1 MSEQAQTDLAEL
13 TAGVHALVPI
23 LGAMGL
29 EVIESAPGRAAARIP
44 TGPNVN
50 HFGVSYA
57 GSLFSVAEMLG
68 GLIGGSSFSVP
79 GAIPIVKRLEIDFLK
94 PATTAVISRTTL
106 AEAEIARV
114 QEEAERAGK
123 SNFELVTD
131 VTDENGVV
139 VARTRGDYQ
148 LRVMG

>member
-1 MSEQAQTDLAEL
+1 MTEQPSDLAEV

-29 EVIESAPGRAAARIP
+29 EVVQSERGAAAARLP

-68 GLIGGSSFSVP
+68 GLIGQSSFTVP
-79 GAIPIVKRLEIDFLK
+79 GGVPLVKRLEIDFTR
-94 PATTAVISRTTL
+94 PATTDVVASTTL
-106 AEAEIARV
+106 SEDEIARV
-114 QEEAERAGK
+114 QSEATENGK
-123 SNFELVTD
+123 ADFELLAE
-131 VTDENGVV
+131 VTDEAGTV
-139 VARTRGDYQ
+139 VARTHGFYQ

>member
-1 MSEQAQTDLAEL
+1 MSEPLAEE
-13 TAGVHALVPI
+13 TAAVHAVVPI

-29 EVIESAPGRAAARIP
+29 EVLEAAPGRASARIP

-68 GLIGGSSFSVP
+68 GIIGGFFQVP
-79 GAIPIVKRLEIDFLK
+79 GAVPIVKRLEIDFTR
-94 PATTAVISRTTL
+94 PCMSAATASTTL
-106 AEAEIARV
+106 SEEEQARV
-114 QEEAERAGK
+114 QAEASENGK
-123 SNFELVTD
+123 ANFELLTEVLAEDGT
-131 VTDENGVV
+131 V
-139 VARTRGDYQ
+139 VARTHGFYQ

>member
-1 MSEQAQTDLAEL
+1 MTDQSFLAEA
-13 TAGVHALVPI
+13 TANVHALVPI

-29 EVIESAPGRAAARIP
+29 EVLQAEPGVAAARIP

-68 GLIGGSSFSVP
+68 GIIGGSSFDVP
-79 GAIPIVKRLEIDFLK
+79 GAIPLVKRLEIDFTR
-94 PATTAVISRTTL
+94 PAMSAATARTTL
-106 AEAEIARV
+106 SAEEITRV
-114 QEEAERAGK
+114 QAETIANGK
-123 SNFELVTD
+123 SNFELLTEV
-131 VTDENGVV
+131 VDEAGTV
-139 VARTRGDYQ
+139 VARTHGFYQ